1 MVLGDAMA
9 QALSPAIIRSA
20 YAQGI
25 FPMTMDDGEVGWFR
39 PTLRALFP
47 MSGIRVSR
55 SLAKTLRRVRVGN
68 QLPAPAAG
76 GGQYRVTFD
85 TAFEEVMRGCLRPD
99 DNWISEDFIQVYTQI
114 HREGWGHSCEVW
126 RDEQL
131 VGGTYGIDMG
141 TCFCAESMFHQ
152 ERDCSKI
159 ALWAMVNRCRELG
172 YTIFDAEV
180 MNPHLASLGAFEIPH
195 LEYQRDLEIA
205 MLTKISWPAN
215 V

>member
-1 MVLGDAMA
+1 MA
-9 QALSPAIIRSA
+9 QALSPAMIRSA

-39 PTLRALFP
+39 PVLRALFP

-55 SLAKTLRRVRVGN
+55 SLAKTLKRVVVE
-68 QLPAPAAG
+68 PSSASG
-76 GGQYRVTFD
+76 GFYRVTFD

-126 RDEQL
+126 QDERL

-141 TCFCAESMFHQ
+141 TCFCAESMFHR

-180 MNPHLASLGAFEIPH
+180 MNPHLASLGAYEIPH

-205 MLTKISWPAN
+205 MRGRIVWPRS